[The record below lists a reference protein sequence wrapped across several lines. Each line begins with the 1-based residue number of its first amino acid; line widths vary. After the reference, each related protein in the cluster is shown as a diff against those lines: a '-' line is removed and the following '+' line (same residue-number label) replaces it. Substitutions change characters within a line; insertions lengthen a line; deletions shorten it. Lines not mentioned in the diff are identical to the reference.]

1 MNTNRANQVR
11 GHFTYLAQRDQ
22 QGIITKHQI
31 YRQVILK
38 ETFSL
43 MQPSQLPKISNI
55 LRAKRIKRSG
65 DKEITS
71 DKCQKSA

>member
-22 QGIITKHQI
+22 QGIITKRQI

-55 LRAKRIKRSG
+55 PRAKKIKRSG

-71 DKCQKSA
+71 DTCQKSA